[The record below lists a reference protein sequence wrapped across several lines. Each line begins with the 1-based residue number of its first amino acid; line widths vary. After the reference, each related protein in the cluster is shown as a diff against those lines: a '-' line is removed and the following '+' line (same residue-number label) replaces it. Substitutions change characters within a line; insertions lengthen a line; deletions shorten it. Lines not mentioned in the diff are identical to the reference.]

1 MAAYNFV
8 MRRFPQIL
16 LVLFGGKG
24 MPDHAVKILIGLG
37 ELSNYSQIR
46 RMDFHIKIK
55 GVL

>member
-1 MAAYNFV
+1 
-8 MRRFPQIL
+8 
-16 LVLFGGKG
+16 